1 MGSRLVLLNLLV
13 VALIVAII
21 PMTSSVARIVLGLPF
36 VLFFP
41 GYVLN
46 LALFP
51 RKEGMGGIE
60 RVVLSFGL
68 SIAVVPLIGSLTTP
82 PWEIQWSLS
91 CIRWLRSSL
100 SCLSLPGSGGG
111 GFCWGSGLSL
121 TSGWEYQAG

>member
-1 MGSRLVLLNLLV
+1 MGSGLVLLNLLV
-13 VALIVAII
+13 IALIVAII
-21 PMTSSVARIVLGLPF
+21 PITFTSGVARIVLGLPF

-60 RVVLSFGL
+60 RAALSFGL
-68 SIAVVPLIGSLTTP
+68 SIAAIPLIGLTLNYTP
-82 PWEIQWSLS
+82 WGIRRSLS

-100 SCLSLPGSGGG
+100 
-111 GFCWGSGLSL
+111 
-121 TSGWEYQAG
+121 